1 MAASSNPSCHGCLL
15 LLVLLLAVVTA
26 FGAGPAAHH
35 DAGSSSLVHL
45 NLESTIS
52 PASTSCPT
60 TQATGTRMPIVHQ
73 HGPCSPVA
81 GNKPPAHEEILTADQ
96 RRVESIRRRVYET
109 TGLGRGR
116 PSSANKLH
124 PGSPSS
130 TVATSDDLTSY
141 SGWPSANLPASSG
154 SALGSGNY
162 VVTIG
167 LGTPSERFTVVF
179 DTGSDTTW
187 VQCQP
192 CVAYCYQQQEPLF
205 DPTSSATYANIS
217 CASPYCSELD
227 ASGCT
232 GGHCIYG
239 VQYGDGSITVG
250 FYAQDTLTL
259 AHDTVAAFRFGCG
272 ERNKGLFG
280 RTAGLMGLGRG
291 KSSLTVQAAAKYR
304 GVFAYCLAATS
315 SDTTGFLDFGPGAAA
330 HYEANARVT
339 PMLVD
344 DGPTFYYVALTGIKV
359 GGRVLPVPASVF
371 SAAGALVDSGTV
383 ITRLPPS
390 AYEPLRKAFA
400 AGMEALGY
408 KKAPAFSILDT
419 CYDLSSSAAAQGGGT
434 VALPTVALVFRGGA
448 CLDVDA
454 SGILYV
460 ADLSQACLAFAANQ
474 EDTDVAIIGNTQQK
488 TYGVVYDLGRKV
500 VGFAPGAC

>member
-1 MAASSNPSCHGCLL
+1 
-15 LLVLLLAVVTA
+15 
-26 FGAGPAAHH
+26 
-35 DAGSSSLVHL
+35 
-45 NLESTIS
+45 
-52 PASTSCPT
+52 
-60 TQATGTRMPIVHQ
+60 MPIVHQ
-73 HGPCSPVA
+73 HGPCSPLA
-81 GNKPPAHEEILTADQ
+81 GNKAPSHEEILAADQ

-109 TGLGRGR
+109 TARGRGR
-116 PSSANKLH
+116 
-124 PGSPSS
+124 PSS
-130 TVATSDDLTSY
+130 TVATSDWTST
-141 SGWPSANLPASSG
+141 NLPASSG
-154 SALGSGNY
+154 SALGTGNY

-192 CVAYCYQQQEPLF
+192 CVAYCYPQQEPLF
-205 DPTSSATYANIS
+205 DPTRSATYANIS
-217 CASPYCSELD
+217 CASPYCTDLD
-227 ASGCT
+227 VSGCT

-259 AHDTVAAFRFGCG
+259 AGDQVAAFRFGCG

-304 GVFAYCLAATS
+304 GVFAYCLPATS
-315 SDTTGFLDFGPGAAA
+315 SATTGFLDFGPGAPA
-330 HYEANARVT
+330 ANARVT

-359 GGRVLPVPASVF
+359 GGRLLPVPASVF

-383 ITRLPPS
+383 ITRLPPK
-390 AYEPLRKAFA
+390 AYEPLRAAFA
-400 AGMEALGY
+400 AGMEKLGY

-419 CYDLSSSAAAQGGGT
+419 CYDLSSAAQGGS
-434 VALPTVALVFRGGA
+434 VALPAVALVFRGGA

-488 TYGVVYDLGRKV
+488 TYGVVYDIGRRV

>member
-1 MAASSNPSCHGCLL
+1 
-15 LLVLLLAVVTA
+15 
-26 FGAGPAAHH
+26 
-35 DAGSSSLVHL
+35 
-45 NLESTIS
+45 
-52 PASTSCPT
+52 
-60 TQATGTRMPIVHQ
+60 MPIVHQ

-259 AHDTVAAFRFGCG
+259 AHDTVAAFRFGPPPSTAACSPTALPPP
-272 ERNKGLFG
+272 R
-280 RTAGLMGLGRG
+280 RT
-291 KSSLTVQAAAKYR
+291 
-304 GVFAYCLAATS
+304 
-315 SDTTGFLDFGPGAAA
+315 TTGFLDFGPGAAA